1 MTRCRMCQSEDLRLF
16 LDLGATAP
24 ADEFLTK
31 EELAAPQTAYPLQV
45 MSCGGCGL
53 VQLGQV
59 VDPEILYQK
68 DYPYEASVTRAGR
81 RHWDEF
87 AATACNMMRLGPSD
101 LVVDFGS
108 NVGVLLEMFAARGP
122 RVLGIDPAPN
132 IVAIANERGVETL
145 CGFFNVRTAE
155 AALTL
160 KGQAKVI
167 AATNVFA
174 HIDDL
179 DEVMAAVDSLLT
191 PDGAFIVEAP
201 SLANLV
207 RHLEYDT
214 IYHEHLSYIS
224 VKPLAAFLARFG
236 MHIFDIHEKDI
247 HGGSIR
253 IFIRR
258 DGAPGPDATDA
269 VARHLEIEDK
279 EGVYDMARLERFAED
294 VAENRR
300 QIRGIIGELK
310 DQGKR
315 IVGVSAPAKGMT
327 LLNYCGLGK
336 DVLDFVTEKSRL
348 KIGKFTPG
356 QHLPVLPDEALM
368 EERPDYALLLAWNFA
383 EEIMDNL
390 SEYREAGGKFIIPI
404 PTPRIVE

>member
-1 MTRCRMCQSEDLRLF
+1 MTLCRMCKSKDLRLF

-24 ADEFLTK
+24 ADDFLTE
-31 EELAAPQTAYPLQV
+31 EELVAPQTAYPLQV

-53 VQLGQV
+53 VQLGHV
-59 VDPEILYQK
+59 VDPEILYRK
-68 DYPYEASVTRAGR
+68 NYPYEASVTRAGR

-87 AATACNMMRLGPSD
+87 AATVCTMMALGPDD

-108 NVGVLLEMFAARGP
+108 NVGVLLEMFTLRGP
-122 RVLGIDPAPN
+122 RALGIDPAPN
-132 IVAIANERGVETL
+132 IVAIANERRVETL
-145 CGFFNVRTAE
+145 CGFFNTRTAT
-155 AALTL
+155 ATLAL

-167 AATNVFA
+167 TATNVFA
-174 HIDDL
+174 HINDL
-179 DEVMAAVDSLLT
+179 DEVMAALDSLLT

-224 VKPLAAFLARFG
+224 VKPLAAFLARFS

-258 DGAPGPDATDA
+258 DGAPGPDTTDA
-269 VARHLEIEDK
+269 VARHLKIEDK
-279 EGVYDMARLERFAED
+279 EGVYDMARLARFAED
-294 VAENRR
+294 VAENRS
-300 QIRGIIGELK
+300 QIRRLIGGLK

-327 LLNYCGLGK
+327 LLNYCDLGK

-356 QHLPVLPDEALM
+356 LHIPVLPDEALI
-368 EERPDYALLLAWNFA
+368 ERKPDYALLLAWNFA
-383 EEIMDNL
+383 EEIMGNL
-390 SEYREAGGKFIIPI
+390 SEYRDAGGKFIIPI